1 MKRAGSVGSP
11 GVAFGW
17 GARRW
22 RWADP
27 TLSFTRRTNKSE
39 RARPRE
45 VDVCNSCLMILCCT
59 GRADLDSL
67 SFVGSFAEV
76 PSCVW
81 PKQEMNKYNF
91 IGLFYCSV
99 LHAMWLVEL
108 TVCILKCGPFDFA
121 VDFPAQFSFQM
132 IKSTLFSESALWVKD
147 QMFSTSING
156 PSVNNIGSVKNTVC
170 NQHHRPQTQFV
181 RGLDH
186 LQQPIKTIK
195 WIILEQRLN
204 KKAKGWM
211 KHK

>member
-1 MKRAGSVGSP
+1 MKRAGRVGSP

-45 VDVCNSCLMILCCT
+45 VDVCKSCFMILCCT

-67 SFVGSFAEV
+67 SFVGSFAEF

-81 PKQEMNKYNF
+81 PKQAMNKY
-91 IGLFYCSV
+91 ISIFYCSV
-99 LHAMWLVEL
+99 LHAMWLVDSI
-108 TVCILKCGPFDFA
+108 VCIMWTPWLCCVLSSSIHLPNEKIHIVFWVCTVSKGP
-121 VDFPAQFSFQM
+121 
-132 IKSTLFSESALWVKD
+132 I
-147 QMFSTSING
+147 FSTSIHG

-170 NQHHRPQTQFV
+170 IQHDRPQTQLA

-186 LQQPIKTIK
+186 LQQDIITIM
-195 WIILEQRLN
+195 WTILEQPLN
-204 KKAKGWM
+204 KKAGRWM